1 MILGGAEAGSAQTS
15 GAVHT
20 FSFMRLLVARCSVRY
35 SGRLNATLGESLR
48 LIIFKSDGSV
58 LVHADSGGYK
68 PLNWMTPPTV
78 IEESG
83 EEDGDGRRIVIRK
96 RAGSSEDRL
105 EILISEVLSDSE
117 HDMGSPDDGT
127 GLAKD
132 GVEAHLQELLAE
144 QPEWC
149 GEGFRLVRR
158 EWPTDIGPVDLM
170 CRDLEDG
177 WVAVEIKRVAGIE
190 AVEQLAR
197 YLERIRRDPAFAACR
212 GVLAAQLIKPQ
223 ARVLAQARGIDC
235 VEVDLTL
242 LRGEREPELRLF
254 AA

>member
-1 MILGGAEAGSAQTS
+1 
-15 GAVHT
+15 
-20 FSFMRLLVARCSVRY
+20 MRLIVARCSVRY
-35 SGRLNATLGESLR
+35 SGRLSTALPEAIR
-48 LIIFKSDGSV
+48 LLMIKADGTFMVWGDGGGPSV
-58 LVHADSGGYK
+58 K

-78 IEESG
+78 LE
-83 EEDGDGRRIVIRK
+83 EEDGGRRIVVRK

-105 EILISEVLSDSE
+105 EILISELLSESE
-117 HDMGSPDDGT
+117 HDMGSPDEGA

-144 QPEWC
+144 RPEWC

-177 WVAVEIKRVAGIE
+177 WVAVEIKRVATIE
-190 AVEQLAR
+190 AVEQLTR

-212 GVLAAQLIKPQ
+212 GVLVAQTIKPQ
-223 ARVLAQARGIDC
+223 ARVLAQGRAIEC
-235 VEVDLTL
+235 VEVDLAV
-242 LRGEREPELRLF
+242 LRGEREPDLRLF